1 MTNSLLDNLTYKSNK
16 PTFLTKITPE
26 MLKKLNH
33 RQLET
38 ISGIQTANQLFQEAK
53 LDNISDF
60 MTNLVMAES
69 NIGGDKE
76 GSYSSG
82 PSQIDRI
89 RYKDLQDKAASGEKE
104 TINRASLANKL
115 LELDSRYKEGID
127 ILNLTDDERKDPMI
141 NSLLT
146 RMALATIEEKIPSN
160 LSEQAVYWKKEWNS
174 RLGKGTPEHFI
185 NQVQIYN
192 LKLNNKTHDGTPLK
206 DIKSDEKG
214 NYYIK
219 YEE

>member
-1 MTNSLLDNLTYKSNK
+1 
-16 PTFLTKITPE
+16 
-26 MLKKLNH
+26 
-33 RQLET
+33 
-38 ISGIQTANQLFQEAK
+38 
-53 LDNISDF
+53 
-60 MTNLVMAES
+60 
-69 NIGGDKE
+69 
-76 GSYSSG
+76 
-82 PSQIDRI
+82 
-89 RYKDLQDKAASGEKE
+89 
-104 TINRASLANKL
+104 
-115 LELDSRYKEGID
+115 
-127 ILNLTDDERKDPMI
+127 MI